1 MKKKGFT
8 LVELLAVIAILAILI
23 IIALPNILEMFNKAK
38 KDSFVNEVRSSFRSA
53 QQKFISEGGTS
64 VIPGMGTGGYYT
76 NISLEEFLENLPED
90 IPAEELE
97 EETEMLEEMLSKMN
111 LNLSGRT
118 DFRYM
123 MALDSKGGILF
134 ILATD
139 DTFSFRKT
147 ATFSENCNPES
158 LKPVSIEK
166 INLDDIDEPID
177 NIFNAV
183 EDLMED
189 FASQFEN
196 CGV

>member
-1 MKKKGFT
+1 MKKGFT

-64 VIPGMGTGGYYT
+64 VIPGMRTGGFYT
-76 NISLEEFLENLPED
+76 NITLEELLEDLPED

-97 EETEMLEEMLSKMN
+97 EETEMMEEMLSKMN

-123 MALDSKGGILF
+123 MALDSKGEILF

-139 DTFSFRKT
+139 DTFGFKKI
-147 ATFSENCNPES
+147 ATPDESCNPES
-158 LKPVSIEK
+158 MKPVSIEK
-166 INLDDIDEPID
+166 INSDDIDEPID
-177 NIFNAV
+177 NIYNAV
-183 EDLMED
+183 KELMED
-189 FASQFEN
+189 LSSQFEN
-196 CGV
+196 CG